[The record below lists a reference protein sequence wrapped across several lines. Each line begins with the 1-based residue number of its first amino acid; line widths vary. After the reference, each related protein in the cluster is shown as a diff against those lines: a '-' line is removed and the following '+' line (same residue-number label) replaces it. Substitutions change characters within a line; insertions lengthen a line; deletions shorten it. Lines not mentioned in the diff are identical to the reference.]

1 MSNPILDIVAIV
13 IVGLLV
19 YVAAVFFAKSRF
31 GPASAAVDKE
41 LDYLDEQTFPY
52 KTYTKYLRSRY
63 REAWLAKVGSLSE
76 KIDNM
81 QHSSLLLGRS
91 SIELGTLRSRNE
103 KLKTFLLGFRYE
115 YIKAEAKRHKDFF
128 ERAKLDEDQMA
139 AVVKDDAHNLIIA
152 AAGSGKTRALT
163 ARIALLIERGVPP
176 EKILALAYTR
186 AAAAEMEGRL
196 SSQYAIEAAK
206 VRTLHAFSRDL
217 AKKSP
222 DYRSGVASQAE
233 QSKFIRLAAEELASQ
248 DRDFAV
254 KLLRFAVE
262 FKKAEERQQHEFP
275 TAKQYY
281 EYQLHQEYETLTLQR
296 VKSVAEREIG
306 NFLFLNGV
314 KFEYEAQA
322 DWADKSLDYSDYQP
336 DFFLPDYDLWIEHWA
351 VDRNGNVPD
360 WFSAGTFA
368 NPSER
373 YRAGMEWKREQFKKN
388 NHRLVESFNY
398 QWTEGTLIPDLRRQL
413 EQNGVTL
420 EDVPMDEILK
430 RIDTLIHRDPLYELM
445 FSFVAKAKTN
455 GMSVSAIENR
465 LADRGRQWTNKQRDF
480 ASLMM
485 PILREY
491 EQQLKDRN
499 MLDFSVMINLAV
511 QVAQK
516 DRGELSNRYPHIL
529 VDEFQDITDPQLEPD
544 PVYFIR

>member
-1 MSNPILDIVAIV
+1 MSNPVSDITAIV
-13 IVGLLV
+13 IVGLIV
-19 YVAAVFFAKSRF
+19 YITAVFIAKSRF
-31 GPASAAVDKE
+31 GPAAATITRE
-41 LDYLDEQTFPY
+41 LDYLDGQISPY
-52 KTYTKYLRSRY
+52 KTYTRYLRSRN
-63 REAWLAKVGSLSE
+63 RAAWLAKADSLSE
-76 KIDNM
+76 KIDNV

-91 SIELGTLRSRNE
+91 GIALGSLRSRNE
-103 KLKTFLLGFRYE
+103 ELKTFLLGFRYE
-115 YIKAEAKRHKDFF
+115 YIKAEAKRHRDFF
-128 ERAKLDEDQMA
+128 ERAKLDEDQRA
-139 AVVKDDAHNLIIA
+139 AVIKDDTHNLIIA

-176 EKILALAYTR
+176 ERILALAYTR
-186 AAAAEMEGRL
+186 ATAAEMERRL
-196 SSQYAIEAAK
+196 NNQYAIDAAK

-222 DYRSGVASQAE
+222 DYRSGVAKQAE
-233 QSKFIRLAAEELASQ
+233 QSKFIRLAAEKLASE

-281 EYQLHQEYETLTLQR
+281 EYLLHQEYETLTLQR

-314 KFEYEAQA
+314 KFKYETQA

-336 DFFLPDYDLWIEHWA
+336 DFFLPDYDIWIEHWA
-351 VDRNGNVPD
+351 TDRNGRVPD
-360 WFSAGTFA
+360 WFNTGTFDS
-368 NPSER
+368 PSER

-388 NHRLVESFNY
+388 NHRLIESFHY
-398 QWTEGTLIPDLRRQL
+398 QWSERTLIPDLRRQL
-413 EQNGVTL
+413 EQNGVKL
-420 EDVPMDEILK
+420 EDVPMSEILK

-455 GMSVSAIENR
+455 AMSVSDVEKR

-480 ASLMM
+480 AFLMM
-485 PILREY
+485 PIWREY

-499 MLDFSVMINLAV
+499 MLDFSDMINLAV
-511 QVAQK
+511 QVRTEGKRRAI
-516 DRGELSNRYPHIL
+516 EEVPTHPH
-529 VDEFQDITDPQLEPD
+529 
-544 PVYFIR
+544 R